1 MLMNFMKQL
10 KKWLI
15 IIFVF
20 AVFVWVFGFNWS
32 YVFKKSVV
40 GEVEAVEKVNGP
52 LTVVTG
58 STEKSINSPLVSFSV
73 AIKDRHSGEIFMAS
87 SEDRQW
93 AAVSKGNCVVA
104 VYFPYP
110 PWQIDKANTMH
121 NARLLRNFTSCAQL
135 PEQDAWIEKI
145 KFFFLIP

>member
-1 MLMNFMKQL
+1 MRFLNQL
-10 KKWLI
+10 KKWLVVVAVVGLLVW
-15 IIFVF
+15 IF
-20 AVFVWVFGFNWS
+20 GYNWS
-32 YVFKKSVV
+32 YIFKKSVV
-40 GEVEAVEKVNGP
+40 GEVEAVEKINGP
-52 LTVVTG
+52 LTVLTG
-58 STEKSINSPLVSFSV
+58 NNASSLNSPAISFSV
-73 AIKDRHSGEIFMAS
+73 AIKDRVSGEIFMAS

-110 PWQIDKANTMH
+110 PWELAKGNTSH

-135 PEQDAWIEKI
+135 PDQDGWVEKL

>member
-1 MLMNFMKQL
+1 MKFLNQL

-15 IIFVF
+15 V
-20 AVFVWVFGFNWS
+20 VLVVGLFVWIFGYNWS

-40 GEVEAVEKVNGP
+40 GEVEAVEKVTGP
-52 LTVVTG
+52 LTVLTG
-58 STEKSINSPLVSFSV
+58 AAGRPLDNPAVSFSV
-73 AIKDRHSGEIFMAS
+73 AIKDRTTGEIFMAS

-93 AAVSKGNCVVA
+93 GAVSKGNCVVA

-110 PWQIDKANTMH
+110 PWMLSKANTSH
-121 NARLLRNFTSCAQL
+121 NARLLRNFTTCAQL
-135 PEQDAWIEKI
+135 PDQNNWVERI